1 MVVIFVEA
9 ANGHLLF
16 AAPQLALDVVVFPA
30 VAGFQPQ
37 SAVGPEL
44 SFGAETMRGLDQCHR
59 QSRANRSQGG
69 NLPQFGSD
77 RMLATLRQQFA
88 PGLLAQVLQHVQ
100 LLKMIASQQL
110 ASSSAAT
117 TPISFETN
125 QAVWLYGG
133 NHGSI

>member
-44 SFGAETMRGLDQCHR
+44 IK
-59 QSRANRSQGG
+59 
-69 NLPQFGSD
+69 
-77 RMLATLRQQFA
+77 
-88 PGLLAQVLQHVQ
+88 LL
-100 LLKMIASQQL
+100 
-110 ASSSAAT
+110 SSAASAGLWNFPQPLT
-117 TPISFETN
+117 AMAGIVDVPSGTRNRPAAIQRF
-125 QAVWLYGG
+125 QAIHDSGKIFDDG
-133 NHGSI
+133 QITSG

>member
-9 ANGHLLF
+9 ANGNLLF

-69 NLPQFGSD
+69 NLPQF
-77 RMLATLRQQFA
+77 AVIVCLR
-88 PGLLAQVLQHVQ
+88 L
-100 LLKMIASQQL
+100 S
-110 ASSSAAT
+110 ASSSRRACWRKCC
-117 TPISFETN
+117 SM
-125 QAVWLYGG
+125 
-133 NHGSI
+133 SSC